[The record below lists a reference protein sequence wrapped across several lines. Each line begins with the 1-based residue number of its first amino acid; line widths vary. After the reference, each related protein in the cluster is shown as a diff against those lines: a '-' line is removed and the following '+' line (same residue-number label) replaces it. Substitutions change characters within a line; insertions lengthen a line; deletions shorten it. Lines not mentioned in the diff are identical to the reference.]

1 MTGRI
6 DPFQLAAQDLADR
19 LMVPERLYGRESEI
33 AALVD
38 SFERVARDGRQSL
51 VLVSG
56 SAFPLAPALR
66 STASATGSPALFG
79 VRELVT
85 GFPRL
90 AAIVEPLL
98 SVRQVMRQQFLTNPV
113 YAGAY
118 AFGRTG
124 SRMTIEN
131 GRKRILRGHRKP
143 RSEWA
148 VLLVD
153 HHEGYLSWAD
163 FERNQQLIADTPMA
177 KA

>member
-79 VRELVT
+79 
-85 GFPRL
+85 GFT
-90 AAIVEPLL
+90 ATMAESDFSESCIGD
-98 SVRQVMRQQFLTNPV
+98 
-113 YAGAY
+113 Y
-118 AFGRTG
+118 G
-124 SRMTIEN
+124 SSPSH
-131 GRKRILRGHRKP
+131 RGP
-143 RSEWA
+143 
-148 VLLVD
+148 
-153 HHEGYLSWAD
+153 
-163 FERNQQLIADTPMA
+163 
-177 KA
+177 